1 MFIYASIIANTIVMM
16 MKWPA
21 QSSFSIELVDD
32 LNIFFSGIFLVEALI
47 KITAN
52 GILYFQDLWNVFD
65 FLITKDDTVPLY
77 ISSALK
83 EVFASTNG

>member
-52 GILYFQDLWNVFD
+52 GLLYFQDLWNVFD
-65 FLITKDDTVPLY
+65 FLITVVSCLTITLD
-77 ISSALK
+77 
-83 EVFASTNG
+83 

>member
-65 FLITKDDTVPLY
+65 FLITVVSCLTITLD
-77 ISSALK
+77 
-83 EVFASTNG
+83 

>member
-21 QSSFSIELVDD
+21 QSSYSIELVDN

-52 GILYFQDLWNVFD
+52 GLLYFQDLWNVFD
-65 FLITKDDTVPLY
+65 FLITVVSCLTITLD
-77 ISSALK
+77 
-83 EVFASTNG
+83 

>member
-32 LNIFFSGIFLVEALI
+32 LNIFFSGVFLVEALI

-52 GILYFQDLWNVFD
+52 GLLYFQDLWNVFD
-65 FLITKDDTVPLY
+65 FLITVVSCLTITLD
-77 ISSALK
+77 
-83 EVFASTNG
+83 

>member
-1 MFIYASIIANTIVMM
+1 MM

-65 FLITKDDTVPLY
+65 FLITVVSCLTITLD
-77 ISSALK
+77 
-83 EVFASTNG
+83 